1 MLVQAFATGNQEDAE
16 AFNSLW
22 LLRFCTR
29 ELLKARKSD
38 KPSAAVMAGATIG
51 LASALSVGVVSK
63 RSLALLR

>member
-1 MLVQAFATGNQEDAE
+1 MLVQAFATGNQEDDD
-16 AFNSLW
+16 AFGALW

-51 LASALSVGVVSK
+51 LASALSVGVV
-63 RSLALLR
+63 RQHPLAQC